1 MISLI
6 SPPLLLIVVLASLNA
21 GIFHFLWGRTLKQLG
36 VLWVAAV
43 AGFVVGHLVAAAMG
57 FVLLKLGAVYAAGGV
72 VGAWIAMIIA
82 RFIRV

>member
-36 VLWVAAV
+36 LVWLAGLL
-43 AGFVVGHLVAAAMG
+43 GFVVGHLVAAAIG
-57 FVLLKLGAVYAAGGV
+57 FALLKLGAVYAAGGV
-72 VGAWIAMIIA
+72 VGAWIAMFIA
-82 RFIRV
+82 RYIRV